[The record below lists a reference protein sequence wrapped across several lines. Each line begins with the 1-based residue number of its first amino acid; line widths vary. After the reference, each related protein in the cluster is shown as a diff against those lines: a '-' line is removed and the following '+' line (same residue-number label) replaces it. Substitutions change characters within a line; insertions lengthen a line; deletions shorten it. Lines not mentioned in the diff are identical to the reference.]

1 MCIRDRVIDTYWS
14 DHCRHT
20 TFSTCLEA
28 IDFERGPVT
37 EAVEK
42 AFESYDATRDALYGE
57 DTDRPMTLMD
67 MAVIGTK
74 EIKKRGLIPDLDE
87 SEEINACSVNMT
99 VDPVSYTHLDVY
111 KRQAVCL
118 ASETG
123 FCLF

>member
-1 MCIRDRVIDTYWS
+1 MGFAMSEADIAFVQKYYREDEKRDPSLTELKVIDTYWS

-20 TFSTCLEA
+20 TFSTCIEA

-74 EIKKRGLIPDLDE
+74 EIK
-87 SEEINACSVNMT
+87 NA
-99 VDPVSYTHLDVY
+99 
-111 KRQAVCL
+111 A
-118 ASETG
+118 
-123 FCLF
+123 